1 MTSNKFQMNR
11 RTMLKAAGISL
22 ALPWMES
29 LAAPASKSI
38 PRRFCSI
45 YFPYGVSLP
54 NQDGEYGHWHWFP
67 KGEGKDF
74 TFNKSL
80 QPLEPWRGQV
90 TVLGGLSHP
99 KVRRI
104 GGHDS
109 GDTFLTG
116 EEMSLGATGLKNS
129 ISLDQYMARTHR
141 LGAKT
146 RFTSL
151 TLSSDGGTGL
161 PTRANTLS
169 YSSNG
174 LPIPSLNRPARMNT

>member
-1 MTSNKFQMNR
+1 MNQKEFQMNR

-29 LAAPASKSI
+29 LMGAQDKLPPK
-38 PRRFCSI
+38 RFCSI

-54 NQDGEYGHWHWFP
+54 KQDGEYGQWNWFP

-74 TFNKSL
+74 TFNRSL
-80 QPLEPWRGQV
+80 EPLEPLRDQV

-116 EEMSLGATGLKNS
+116 EELSLATTGLKIQS
-129 ISLDQYMARTHR
+129 RWISLWLART
-141 LGAKT
+141 
-146 RFTSL
+146 SL
-151 TLSSDGGTGL
+151 V
-161 PTRANTLS
+161 RAPGS
-169 YSSNG
+169 
-174 LPIPSLNRPARMNT
+174 PA

>member
-1 MTSNKFQMNR
+1 MQNKPFQMNR

-29 LAAPASKSI
+29 FAG
-38 PRRFCSI
+38 PRATVPPKRFCSI

-54 NQDGEYGHWHWFP
+54 SQDGGYGQWHWFP

-80 QPLEPWRGQV
+80 DPLEPMRDQV

-116 EEMSLGATGLKNS
+116 EELSLATYAS
-129 ISLDQYMARTHR
+129 
-141 LGAKT
+141 
-146 RFTSL
+146 
-151 TLSSDGGTGL
+151 
-161 PTRANTLS
+161 
-169 YSSNG
+169 
-174 LPIPSLNRPARMNT
+174 